1 MTKGEREKS
10 NADLEKVTDH
20 VEEAD
25 SESLRKSVGAVLNF
39 ASKKVSRPLFL
50 WVMLTHNK
58 EIKATNVK
66 IAADDVHFLINELNL
81 DKKEAENLLKQHNG
95 DLLQVVKQL
104 VDPSNN

>member
-39 ASKKVSRPLFL
+39 ASK
-50 WVMLTHNK
+50 K